1 MRLWIIL
8 GSLNMAIAIA
18 LGAFGAHG
26 LKTKI
31 SKHMF
36 ENWNTGTH
44 YHIVH
49 ALALLFIAFLISKVG
64 EQTSLVSIAG
74 WLIVLGILLFS
85 GSLYIMAITNIKTL
99 GAITPIGGISFI
111 IAWILIASSAWK
123 ALG

>member
-31 SKHMF
+31 SKQMF

-44 YHIVH
+44 YHLVH
-49 ALALLFIAFLISKVG
+49 ALALLFIGFLIAKMG
-64 EQTSLVSIAG
+64 NQATIASIAG
-74 WLIVLGILLFS
+74 WLILIGILFFS
-85 GSLYIMAITNIKTL
+85 GSLYLMALTNIKTL
-99 GAITPIGGISFI
+99 GAITPIGGTSFI
-111 IAWILIASSAWK
+111 IAWLLIAFSAWK
-123 ALG
+123 SLG